1 MAGGE
6 LQAALE
12 ATPGGGAMTLVVEH
26 RPQIAMRIR
35 EGGLD
40 SQGPAIGLR
49 SLVVGLRIRVDTDSR
64 RNTPLHTAV
73 RTARIAKVTVLLD
86 SGANPNASN
95 DLGQTPLHLAEPS
108 NRALVTLL
116 LVHGADPNIKNI
128 KDESPLDL
136 WPELAEIVKELEA
149 EKAGKQQPAQPKV
162 PTP

>member
-49 SLVVGLRIRVDTDSR
+49 SLVVGLRIRVEGAASLEPVQCAALR
-64 RNTPLHTAV
+64 R
-73 RTARIAKVTVLLD
+73 RTR
-86 SGANPNASN
+86 
-95 DLGQTPLHLAEPS
+95 
-108 NRALVTLL
+108 
-116 LVHGADPNIKNI
+116 
-128 KDESPLDL
+128 
-136 WPELAEIVKELEA
+136 
-149 EKAGKQQPAQPKV
+149 
-162 PTP
+162 